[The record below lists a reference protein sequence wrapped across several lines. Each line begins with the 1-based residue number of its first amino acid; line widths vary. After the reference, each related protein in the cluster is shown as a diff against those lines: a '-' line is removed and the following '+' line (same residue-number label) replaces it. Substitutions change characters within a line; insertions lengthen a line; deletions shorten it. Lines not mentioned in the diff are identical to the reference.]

1 VSLILNLDLKQLRH
15 VVLKCINR
23 RPWKDFCEV
32 DFIRQQRAKNR
43 VFSLEDLDKWSR
55 YKDLIDFLEELFNT
69 KKLAIMKLD
78 KLVYCTSLNI
88 YRPLTI
94 KAPIYITA

>member
-1 VSLILNLDLKQLRH
+1 VSLILNLDLKQLGYI
-15 VVLKCINR
+15 VLEYING
-23 RPWKDFCEV
+23 RPWKDFYKV

-43 VFSLEDLDKWSR
+43 VFSLKNPDKWSG

-69 KKLAIMKLD
+69 KKLVIIKLD
-78 KLVYCTSLNI
+78 KLVYYTSPNI

-94 KAPIYITA
+94 KALIYITA